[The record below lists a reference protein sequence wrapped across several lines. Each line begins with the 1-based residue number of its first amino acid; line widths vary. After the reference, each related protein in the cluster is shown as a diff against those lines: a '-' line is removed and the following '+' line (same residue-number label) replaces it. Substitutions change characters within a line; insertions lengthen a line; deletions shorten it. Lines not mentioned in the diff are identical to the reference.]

1 MRYVVASAVVII
13 CLAAGAFGVWRT
25 QQAALAPFLLPEASS
40 VEIHQSSPSTTII
53 SYRAEARSWR
63 KRLTG
68 QLTQADWQVRSYS
81 NPGAPIGQ
89 WEYVSWYTRDTHLG
103 PLVLH
108 EHAQF
113 LINELDPSEVRLQ
126 LDRSINVQL

>member
-1 MRYVVASAVVII
+1 MVVSAVVII
-13 CLAAGAFGVWRT
+13 CLAAGAFGVWQA

-40 VEIHQSSPSTTII
+40 VQISQSSPRTTII
-53 SYRAEARSWR
+53 SYHAEARSWR

-81 NPGAPIGQ
+81 NPGASLGQ
-89 WEYVSWYTRDTHLG
+89 WEYVSWYTRDTHIG
-103 PLVLH
+103 PFVLH

-113 LINELDPSEVRLQ
+113 LINERDPTEVRLQ
-126 LDRSINVQL
+126 LDRSVFFRL